1 MRKSMFMLIL
11 FGLVIAF
18 AACKKEEAAKLA
30 YPETKKVDQVDDYFG
45 TKVADPYRWL
55 EDDNAEDT
63 KAWVE
68 AQNKVTFGY
77 LDQIPYRPAIK
88 ARLTEIFNYP
98 RYSSPF
104 RVGENYFFYKNDGLQ
119 NQSVCYVQKGLAG
132 APEVFF
138 DPNALS
144 PDGTIR
150 VGIIGPSNNDKL
162 LAVSR
167 GEAGSDWSEIRVMDI
182 ATKQELPDRVQWVKF
197 SGAAWHGDGFY
208 YSGYDKPAAGD
219 ELKAKNEFQK
229 VFYHKLGDP
238 QEKDVLVWEDK
249 EHPLRYVGAGTTEGE
264 EWLMLA
270 ISEGTS
276 GSEVW
281 VKDLA
286 KKNAPFT
293 MLFKGFEFD
302 ASPLEVVDGKF
313 LVHTNADAPNFRVV
327 AIDPANPAKENWQT
341 VIPEKPEVLSG
352 AGTAGGYLFT
362 NYLKDANTKIYQHTL
377 DGAPVREIELP
388 ALGSAGGFGGKR
400 DEKVMFYTFTSFTYP
415 STIYKFDPAT
425 GASEVF
431 RKPEV
436 KFDPSAYETKQVFYA
451 SKDGTKVPMFIVYK
465 KGLKLNGKNPTYLT
479 AYGGFNISLTPSFSP
494 VFVPLLENGGVFAQ
508 PNLRGG
514 GEYGE
519 TWHKGGG
526 HKMAGMK
533 RKIRCGE
540 KPMTAIVLAGGRGR
554 RMKADKAGLEV
565 GGRTLLEHVLDQL
578 EPYFDEVLVCVSAG
592 QAVKAGTPSP
602 LLVEDLAPGL
612 GPIGG
617 LLAGLTT
624 ARHDACAIVACD
636 IPEIDIP
643 LLRSLARAAGKADI
657 AVPVGPSGLRE
668 PLFAIYR
675 RSVVPHIEALLARGE
690 RSLLP
695 LYDRCRTAVVRF
707 DDAARIRNLNTRDEY
722 ESYLASRDERPDGI
736 NPRDAG
742 QARKNGTGPGSR
754 RSRPG
759 SKPRSEK

>member
-1 MRKSMFMLIL
+1 MRKSMFTLIL

-77 LDQIPYRPAIK
+77 LDTIPYRPAIK

-119 NQSVCYVQKGLAG
+119 NQSVCYVQKGLDG
-132 APEVFF
+132 VPEVFF

-150 VGIIGPSNNDKL
+150 VGIIGPSTNDKY
-162 LAVSR
+162 LAISR
-167 GEAGSDWSEIRVMDI
+167 GEAGSDWSEIRVMEI

-197 SGAAWHGDGFY
+197 SGAAWQGDGFY

-249 EHPLRYVGAGTTEGE
+249 EHPLRYVSAGTTEGE

-270 ISEGTS
+270 VSEGTS

-293 MLFKGFEFD
+293 LLFKGFEFD

-313 LVHTNADAPNFRVV
+313 LVHTNAGAPNFRVV
-327 AIDPANPAKENWQT
+327 AIDPKDPAPEKWQT

-352 AGTAGGYLFT
+352 AGTAGGYLFA
-362 NYLKDANTKIYQHTL
+362 NYLKDANTKIFQLKL

-451 SKDGTKVPMFIVYK
+451 SKDGTKVPMFIVHK
-465 KGLKLNGKNPTYLT
+465 KGLKLDGKNPTYLT

-519 TWHKGGG
+519 TWHKGGMLD
-526 HKMAGMK
+526 KKQNVFDDFIAAAEYLIK
-533 RKIRCGE
+533 E
-540 KPMTAIVLAGGRGR
+540 KYTSTPRLAIEGG
-554 RMKADKAGLEV
+554 
-565 GGRTLLEHVLDQL
+565 
-578 EPYFDEVLVCVSAG
+578 SN
-592 QAVKAGTPSP
+592 
-602 LLVEDLAPGL
+602 
-612 GPIGG
+612 GG
-617 LLAGLTT
+617 LLVGAVMAQRPELFGVAFPAVGVMDMLRFHKFTVGWGWAVEYGSSDKEDQFGYLYKYSPLHNLKPGACYPATMVTT
-624 ARHDACAIVACD
+624 ADHDDRVVPAHSFKFAATLQAAQACAKPVVIR
-636 IPEIDIP
+636 IET
-643 LLRSLARAAGKADI
+643 RSGHGSSNLSKAIESLTDQWSFMFFNMN
-657 AVPVGPSGLRE
+657 VKP
-668 PLFAIYR
+668 IY
-675 RSVVPHIEALLARGE
+675 
-690 RSLLP
+690 
-695 LYDRCRTAVVRF
+695 
-707 DDAARIRNLNTRDEY
+707 
-722 ESYLASRDERPDGI
+722 
-736 NPRDAG
+736 
-742 QARKNGTGPGSR
+742 K
-754 RSRPG
+754 
-759 SKPRSEK
+759 